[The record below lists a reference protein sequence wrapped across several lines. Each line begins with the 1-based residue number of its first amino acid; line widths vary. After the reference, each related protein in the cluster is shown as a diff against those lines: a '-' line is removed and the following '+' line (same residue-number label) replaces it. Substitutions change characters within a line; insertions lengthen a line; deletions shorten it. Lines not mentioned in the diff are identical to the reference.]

1 MAMLPLRCSKM
12 LWPCGITLSGVTCWR
27 FSSSCTAPDSR
38 LIQSSGYSCSGP
50 RRGSWFSTATSSASV
65 AWPLPCTLTVSPLVA
80 ATTLPP
86 TTSRRCSMPSMNFS
100 TMTSEPS
107 GWASAKAALM
117 SASCDSSSVTPRAWL
132 PSDGLTVTGKPM
144 SCATSQASSA
154 LFTIWP
160 SGTGTPQ
167 EASRRLVKSLSC
179 AIPSAMALVWS
190 LSAVQMRRCAA
201 P

>member
-1 MAMLPLRCSKM
+1 MAMLPLRCSS
-12 LWPCGITLSGVTCWR
+12 TLGPWAGMVSGVTFWR
-27 FSSSCTAPDSR
+27 LGSSLTAGASR

-50 RRGSWFSTATSSASV
+50 RRGSWLTTATSSRSV
-65 AWPLPCTLTVSPLVA
+65 DLPLPATLTVSPRQA

-86 TTSRRCSMPSMNFS
+86 TTRMRCSVPSMKRS
-100 TMTSEPS
+100 TITSEPS

-117 SASCDSSSVTPRAWL
+117 SASSRRSSVTPRAWL
-132 PSDGLTVTGKPM
+132 PSEGLTVTGKPM
-144 SCATSQASSA
+144 SCATSQASSG
-154 LFTIWP
+154 LWTIWP

-167 EASRRLVKSLSC
+167 AASRRLVKSLSW
-179 AIPSAMALVWS
+179 AMPSAMALVWS

>member
-1 MAMLPLRCSKM
+1 MAMLPLRCSST
-12 LWPCGITLSGVTCWR
+12 LWPRGITLPCVTFWR
-27 FSSSCTAPDSR
+27 LSSSCTAPASR

-50 RRGSWFSTATSSASV
+50 RRGSWLSTATSSRSV

-107 GWASAKAALM
+107 GWASANAALM
-117 SASCDSSSVTPRAWL
+117 SASRESSSVTPRAWL
-132 PSDGLTVTGKPM
+132 PSEGFTVTGKPI

-154 LFTIWP
+154 SLTMRP

-167 EASRRLVKSLSC
+167 AVSRRLVKSLSW
-179 AIPSAMALVWS
+179 AMPSAMALVWS